1 MRTSALRELRQSFP
15 GAIIFCY
22 VDPIGAEVLSL
33 SEDRCRVV
41 KVVNRSK
48 QSRLLY
54 LWRKALL
61 HWSIRL
67 EAFDLLV
74 DLYNG
79 TSSHRLLLT
88 SKAKKVLMVRDAQ
101 IIAIPPSTAPI
112 IREYKNERHLS
123 NLYFSMLG
131 HLDKPVSCPPDI
143 RPWVDLG
150 SVTRGCSEFDNRHY
164 FVSLAT
170 GDPRKNL
177 PFGLMRQLACWLYQE
192 RGLQPV
198 IACNPGQERL
208 QSEFEQHLSEAGIP
222 YVRLGLVGLVDVL
235 WLIRSVRFS
244 ILPDTGLFHLAVA
257 AERPVLG
264 IFTHTHPL
272 HVDPFFD
279 WVRIVFRKGP
289 EAGIDLHGLPF
300 GSKQIALQEVIDS
313 LLMLLDKTEVQG
325 WRHARNAS

>member
-1 MRTSALRELRQSFP
+1 MRTSALRELRQLFP
-15 GAIIFCY
+15 GALIYCY

-33 SEDRCRVV
+33 SEDRFRVV

-54 LWRKALL
+54 LWRRALL

-67 EAFDLLV
+67 ESFDLLV

-79 TSSHRLLLT
+79 SSSHRLLLT

-101 IIAIPPSTAPI
+101 VIAKPPSTAPK
-112 IREYKNERHLS
+112 IRVHKNERHLS

-131 HLDKPVSCPPDI
+131 HLDKPVSFTPDI
-143 RPWVDLG
+143 RPWVDLE
-150 SVTRGCSEFDNRHY
+150 SVTRRCGKFDKRHY

-222 YVRLGLVGLVDVL
+222 CVRLGLAGLVDLL
-235 WLIRSVRFS
+235 WLIRSVRLS

-257 AERPVLG
+257 SGGSVLG

-272 HVDPFFD
+272 HVDPFLD
-279 WVRIVFRKGP
+279 RVRIVFRKGS
-289 EAGIDLHGLPF
+289 EAGVDLHGLPF
-300 GSKQIALQEVIDS
+300 GSKQIVLQEVIDS
-313 LLMLLDKTEVQG
+313 LLMLLDRTEEQG
-325 WRHARNAS
+325 RHHARNAS